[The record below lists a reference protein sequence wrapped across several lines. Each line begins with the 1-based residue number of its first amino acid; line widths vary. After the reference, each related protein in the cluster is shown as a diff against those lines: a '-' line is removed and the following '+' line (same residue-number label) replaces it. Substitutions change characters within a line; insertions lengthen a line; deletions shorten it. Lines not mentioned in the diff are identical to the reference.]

1 MSPLAKILPSLRRH
15 YGAGAPLPPSDP
27 FELILW
33 ENVAYLADDAQRRRA
48 FELLRKS
55 VGTRPAEILAAKPA
69 ALRAVTG
76 HGILPDVFAEK
87 LRDAARIARDQFH
100 GDLDEVVRRPLPEAK
115 RALRKF
121 PGIGEPG
128 AEKILLFSRRHALLA
143 PDSNALRV
151 LARLGLIVEGSSYAR
166 TYLAARKLADEE
178 LPKALEQVIAAH
190 QLLRRHGQE
199 LCRRSRPLC
208 GDCPV
213 EHLCAFARLVEKPV
227 KGRK

>member
-1 MSPLAKILPSLRRH
+1 
-15 YGAGAPLPPSDP
+15 
-27 FELILW
+27 
-33 ENVAYLADDAQRRRA
+33 V
-48 FELLRKS
+48 
-55 VGTRPAEILAAKPA
+55 TR
-69 ALRAVTG
+69 
-76 HGILPDVFAEK
+76 HGILPDVVAEK

-128 AEKILLFSRRHALLA
+128 AEKVLLFSRRHALLA
-143 PDSNALRV
+143 PDSNILRV

-166 TYLAARKLADEE
+166 TYLAARKLAEEE